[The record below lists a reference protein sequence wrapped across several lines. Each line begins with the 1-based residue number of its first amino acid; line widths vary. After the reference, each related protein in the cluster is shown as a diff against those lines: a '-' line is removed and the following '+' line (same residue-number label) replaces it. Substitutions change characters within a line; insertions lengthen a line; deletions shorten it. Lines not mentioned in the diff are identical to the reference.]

1 MELAGERSNTQK
13 LENGRLLLE
22 RANKEMKA
30 KLQELESQMKT
41 RSKAT
46 ITSLES
52 KIGNLEEQLDVE
64 ARYGGSDWLILATY
78 ASLVVRGGS
87 VVRADNRVV
96 AGSNP
101 TEAACKFVNFLYP
114 TLPVSFGRD
123 TKSRWSLLS
132 GVYVKYPTQVVN
144 L

>member
-30 KLQELESQMKT
+30 KLQELEAQMKT

-64 ARYGGSDWLILATY
+64 ARYRGSDWSILATY
-78 ASLVVRGGS
+78 ALSVGRGGS
-87 VVRADNRVV
+87 VVRACD
-96 AGSNP
+96 
-101 TEAACKFVNFLYP
+101 
-114 TLPVSFGRD
+114 
-123 TKSRWSLLS
+123 WQLS
-132 GVYVKYPTQVVN
+132 GRGFESHWGR

>member
-30 KLQELESQMKT
+30 KLQELEAQMKT

-64 ARYGGSDWLILATY
+64 ARYGGTDWSIMEIRVSLSSDPCFPAFSGFF
-78 ASLVVRGGS
+78 A
-87 VVRADNRVV
+87 
-96 AGSNP
+96 
-101 TEAACKFVNFLYP
+101 KF
-114 TLPVSFGRD
+114 
-123 TKSRWSLLS
+123 
-132 GVYVKYPTQVVN
+132 
-144 L
+144 